1 MQPLIFDAH
10 AHYNDEKFFDRD
22 AVLQSLFANGVCGI
36 VEAATDIESAKKA
49 LLLSEQYEKVY
60 AAVGIYPHE
69 THLAPQDACAQL
81 AKLLSHPKAVALG
94 EIGLDYYYDDSPRE
108 TQLEWLDAQMELAAQ
123 CDKPVV
129 IHDREAHGDCIDAVR
144 RHPHTRGMFH
154 SFSAS
159 AEIANE
165 LVKRGWYISFS
176 GSVTFKNAV
185 NLQRAAS
192 VVPLSQMLLE
202 TDSPYL
208 APVPKRGT
216 RNQSDNILYTA
227 SVIAQLHNTSVEE
240 VLQKTCE
247 NAHTFF
253 GI

>member
-1 MQPLIFDAH
+1 MQYQIFDAH

-22 AVLQSLFANGVCGI
+22 AVLQTLFANGVCGI

-49 LLLSEQYEKVY
+49 LSLAEQYEKVY

-69 THLAPQDACAQL
+69 THLAPPDACDQL
-81 AKLLSHPKAVALG
+81 KKLLSHPKAVALG

-108 TQLEWLDAQMELAAQ
+108 TQLKWLDAQMALAAE

-129 IHDREAHGDCIDAVR
+129 IHDREAHGDCMEAVR

-159 AEIANE
+159 AEIAKE
-165 LVKRGWYISFS
+165 LVKRGWYLSFS
-176 GSVTFKNAV
+176 GSVTFRNAT
-185 NLQRAAS
+185 NLQRAAAA
-192 VVPLSQMLLE
+192 VPLSQLLLE

-216 RNQSDNILYTA
+216 RNQSDYILYTA
-227 SVIAQLHNTSVEE
+227 SVIAQLHNTTVEE
-240 VLQKTCE
+240 VLRQSCE
-247 NAHTFF
+247 NARRFF